1 MVSPTLSNIYLD
13 KLDEFIE
20 QELIPQYTRG
30 EVRAAN
36 PAYRQADALLRRA
49 RRRGDRAEARHLALE
64 MRTLPSTDPM
74 DPGYRRLRYIR
85 YADLCRHRHKSA
97 YADLRIMPHCH
108 LAGRVCA
115 AHESSGCPPSRH
127 NPDAP
132 SRLPPGATHMP
143 ILAQTAFSPVSRVLR
158 GPLRVGAPDRYACGS
173 SSRCS
178 DYADIRAAFRAS
190 ASRFRPQAGIIPESA

>member
-1 MVSPTLSNIYLD
+1 MVSPILSNIYLH
-13 KLDEFIE
+13 KLDEFVE

-30 EVRAAN
+30 TSRKDN
-36 PAYRQADALLRRA
+36 PEYGRMRRRLESA
-49 RRRGDRAEARHLALE
+49 RRKGDRAAARELE
-64 MRTLPSTDPM
+64 KQRRDIPRRDPA
-74 DPGYRRLRYIR
+74 DPGYRRLKYIR